1 MSETGFWRAIVLVP
15 TIYVFI
21 VLKTVV
27 LGSVV
32 VVSDVSMTI
41 VSGAAE
47 SGVWGQSP
55 SCCTWSVEGYNNG
68 DGDVDGCRVGGC
80 RV

>member
-1 MSETGFWRAIVLVP
+1 MSETGLWRAIVLVF
-15 TIYVFI
+15 TILIFI
-21 VLKTVV
+21 VLETVV

-41 VSGAAE
+41 VSRAAE
-47 SGVWGQSP
+47 SGVWGRSP
-55 SCCTWSVEGYNNG
+55 SYCTWSVEGYIIG
-68 DGDVDGCRVGGC
+68 GGDVDGCRVGGC